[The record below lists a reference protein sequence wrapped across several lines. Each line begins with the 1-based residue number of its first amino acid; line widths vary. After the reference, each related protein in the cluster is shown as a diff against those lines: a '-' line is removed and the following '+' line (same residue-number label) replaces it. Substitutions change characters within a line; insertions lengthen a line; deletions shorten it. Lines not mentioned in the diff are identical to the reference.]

1 MDEHCVRHKKR
12 SEEELKSLTARLNR
26 VSGQVSGIRRM
37 LEEER
42 YCVDIL
48 MQVSAGQAALSAFSK
63 ELMQNHVR
71 TCVAE
76 DIREGRE
83 GAVEELCELL
93 KQTMK

>member
-1 MDEHCVRHKKR
+1 MPDCCVRHKKR
-12 SEEELKSLTARLNR
+12 SDEELKSLTARLNR
-26 VSGQVSGIRRM
+26 ISGQISGIRRM

-48 MQVSAGQAALSAFSK
+48 MQVSAVQAAMSAFSK

-83 GAVEELCELL
+83 GAVDELCELL
-93 KQTMK
+93 KRTMK